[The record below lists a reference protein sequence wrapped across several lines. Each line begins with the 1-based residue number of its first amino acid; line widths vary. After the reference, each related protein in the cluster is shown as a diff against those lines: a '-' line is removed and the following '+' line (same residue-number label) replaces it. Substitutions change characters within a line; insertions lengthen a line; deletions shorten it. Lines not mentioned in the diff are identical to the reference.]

1 MMALVAETSARVSL
15 TYSKGKKMND
25 EQVLIATIRHL
36 ANAQYDKGWSVI
48 VESWADGDI
57 LEVLS
62 ECQFDLPKTVKEIQS
77 YVDAY
82 LDKQSDIEST
92 AF

>member
-1 MMALVAETSARVSL
+1 MTTKEADEMM
-15 TYSKGKKMND
+15 
-25 EQVLIATIRHL
+25 LIGAVRMT
-36 ANAQYDKGWSVI
+36 ANSRYNEGWSVI
-48 VESWADGDI
+48 VESWTDGDI

-62 ECQFDLPKTVKEIQS
+62 ECQFDLRKAIEELQS

-82 LDKQSDIEST
+82 LDKQDDIEST

>member
-1 MMALVAETSARVSL
+1 M
-15 TYSKGKKMND
+15 
-25 EQVLIATIRHL
+25 
-36 ANAQYDKGWSVI
+36 I

-62 ECQFDLPKTVKEIQS
+62 ECQFDLPKAVKEIQS

>member
-15 TYSKGKKMND
+15 TYSKGKKMKD
-25 EQVLIATIRHL
+25 EQVLIQAVRVV
-36 ANAQYDKGWSVI
+36 ANDRYEQGWSVI
-48 VESWADGDI
+48 VESWTDGDI

-62 ECQFDLPKTVKEIQS
+62 ECQFDLFKTVEELQG

>member
-1 MMALVAETSARVSL
+1 M
-15 TYSKGKKMND
+15 KD
-25 EQVLIATIRHL
+25 EQALIQFIRNH
-36 ANAQYDKGWSVI
+36 ANAHYEQGWSVI
-48 VESWADGDI
+48 VESWTDGDI

-62 ECQFDLPKTVKEIQS
+62 DADMDVITALAELQG

-82 LDKQSDIEST
+82 LDKSDDIEST